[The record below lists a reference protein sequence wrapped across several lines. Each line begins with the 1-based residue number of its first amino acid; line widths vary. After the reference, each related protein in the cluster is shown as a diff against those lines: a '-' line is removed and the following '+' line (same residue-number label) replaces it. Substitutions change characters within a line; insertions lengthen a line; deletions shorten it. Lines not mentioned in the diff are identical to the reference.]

1 MPTQQQPATAA
12 PYRYMQGVSVPATSV
27 RPKEFFARTRRHIVT
42 EASRAWNGLGGQD
55 VFELKKADILDR
67 LFLRVQGSV
76 VATPGTGTVATT
88 RRWPY
93 DLARQIRF
101 TANGASN
108 LINANGSVL
117 VAREFTAS
125 PDRDDRGVIQSVNGA
140 NVQQGTLSKNTEA
153 WGLGSGQTAIGAG
166 TYTFDFMIPIAVA
179 ENGIDLA
186 GAIYCASSSTDLT
199 LMVDWESQANMFTL
213 TGNAAV
219 AVTATVQLT
228 SQRYSIPMGSD
239 GQIVVPDLSVFHSIV
254 KTSTGTLSNGAN
266 ETRLV
271 GQGAG
276 KTLLRVL
283 FRTLNGA
290 PATATPLVFNS
301 TNYGEQAIRFSS
313 NETPDDYF
321 DGQTMRYINERMYN
335 VDIGAVW
342 GYGCH
347 DFAAENAFRDAID
360 MGTTSELRLLT
371 TIQSGVTLTS
381 PSFEYTQETI
391 FAAGAG
397 A

>member
-76 VATPGTGTVATT
+76 VVTPGTGSVATT

-125 PDRDDRGVIQSVNGA
+125 PDRDDRGIIQSVNGA

-199 LMVDWESQANMFTL
+199 LMVDWESAANMFTL
-213 TGNAAV
+213 TGNGAV
-219 AVTATVQLT
+219 AVNATVQLT

-254 KTSTGTLSNGAN
+254 KTSTGTMSNGAN